1 MSVRNVKL
9 ARYVGTLVYP
19 HLLKDFDFNLIHET
33 GIYAIYHIRE
43 PDKLYVGSCT
53 SLKGK
58 AEHHNCSRGFYKRWG
73 IHIRQLLNKKHI
85 NPILQNYVN
94 KYGIE
99 GIRFSIVE
107 VINNFDIVYEREEY
121 YINSLKAYFNIVK
134 NIEGK
139 TRQSLED
146 LSLRQKGKINKGFK
160 QYTDSL
166 KRPTYKSDLFG
177 NFICVY
183 ESANEASRC
192 TGIDKGSI
200 IRNCL
205 KTSKPSKSGNF
216 TWSYSLEN
224 IKPASGYILYKI
236 NPNTNQVIKK
246 YVYKQD
252 ASKELGKTHES
263 GVLSKP
269 CNNPNKVYFG
279 HKWLQIN
286 CVFNG

>member
-33 GIYAIYHIRE
+33 GIYSIYHIRE
-43 PDKLYVGSCT
+43 PNKLYVGSCT

-73 IHIRQLLNKKHI
+73 IHIKQLLNKKHI

-121 YINSLKAYFNIVK
+121 YINSLKAYFNIRK
-134 NIEGK
+134 NIEGIS
-139 TRQSLED
+139 RQSLED
-146 LSLRQKGKINKGFK
+146 RALRQKGKLPKGLEK
-160 QYTDSL
+160 YVNSIKKKVYMAD
-166 KRPTYKSDLFG
+166 KFG
-177 NFICVY
+177 NYIKTY
-183 ESANEASRC
+183 NSASDASRDMK
-192 TGIDKGSI
+192 ISKNSI
-200 IRNCL
+200 
-205 KTSKPSKSGNF
+205 TKSCRDESITINAGGF
-216 TWSYSLEN
+216 VWSYDIYKLR
-224 IKPASGYILYKI
+224 PRRGYILYKI
-236 NPNTNQVIKK
+236 SPIENKIVKRYST
-246 YVYKQD
+246 KQD
-252 ASKELGKTHES
+252 ASQELGKTYQS
-263 GVLSKP
+263 GILSRP
-269 CNNPNKVYFG
+269 CDNPNKLYFG

-286 CVFNG
+286 CVLNA